1 MEVISFQEAL
11 NKANSFSKKHLLLG
25 NGFSI
30 ACVPTIFSYNSL
42 FNQADFSD
50 MPEVER
56 AFKRL
61 NTTDFEIV
69 IKVLEFG
76 SEIFPIYKP
85 DVVEVIGLM
94 KTHAHKLKERLIET
108 IAKNHPAN
116 PSEINETKLIACRSF
131 LANFIQVGGYVF
143 YLNYDLLLYWTLMNS
158 LDKTDEA
165 LKCNDGFGRDSY
177 ISGDQVEF
185 SDYLSWQGKSSGQN
199 VHYLHGA
206 IHLFDT
212 SGHLE
217 KFSWVDSG
225 IPLIDQAKSA
235 LTEGKFPLFVSE
247 GDSEKKL
254 QRINHVPYLHYS
266 YDSFKGV
273 LGSAKNRTAGNT
285 CIFTFGFSF
294 SENDRHI
301 YNEIATGRIKH
312 LFVSLYG
319 DTTSDENQRIITTAL
334 SLKSLRESHP
344 LEVTFYDAE
353 SANVWGNT

>member
-1 MEVISFQEAL
+1 MEVLSFQHAL
-11 NKANSFSKKHLLLG
+11 DRANSYSKKHLLLG

-42 FNQADFSD
+42 FSQADFSD
-50 MPEVER
+50 MPEVEQ
-56 AFKRL
+56 AFRRL
-61 NTTDFEIV
+61 NTKDFEIV
-69 IKVLEFG
+69 IKVLELG
-76 SEIFPIYKP
+76 SEIFSIYKP
-85 DVVEVIGLM
+85 EVIDAIKLM
-94 KTHAHKLKERLIET
+94 KSHAQKLKERLIET

-116 PSEINETKLIACRSF
+116 PSDIEQTKLIACRSF
-131 LANFIQVGGYVF
+131 LANFIQVGGYIF

-158 LDKTDEA
+158 LDKPDEA
-165 LKCNDGFGRDSY
+165 LKCNDGFGRDAYMS
-177 ISGDQVEF
+177 DDHVEF

-225 IPLIDQAKSA
+225 VPLLEQTKSA
-235 LTEGKFPLFVSE
+235 LNEGKFPLFVSE
-247 GDSEKKL
+247 GDSQKKV

-273 LGSAKNRTAGNT
+273 MGSAKNRNAGNT

-301 YNEIATGRIKH
+301 YNEIAIGRIKH

-319 DTTSDENQRIITTAL
+319 DLESEENRRIISRVL
-334 SLKSLRESHP
+334 SLKGLRNRNP
-344 LEVTFYDAE
+344 LEVTFYNAD
-353 SANVWGNT
+353 SANVWGQ

>member
-1 MEVISFQEAL
+1 MEVLSFQEAL
-11 NKANSFSKKHLLLG
+11 NKANIYTKKHLLLG

-42 FNQADFSD
+42 FAQADFSD
-50 MPEVER
+50 MPEVEQ
-56 AFKRL
+56 AFKKL
-61 NTTDFEIV
+61 NTTDFEVV

-85 DVVEVIGLM
+85 EVQDVIELM
-94 KTHAHKLKERLIET
+94 KSHAHKLKERLIET

-116 PSEINETKLIACRSF
+116 PSEIEEKKLIACRSF

-158 LDKTDEA
+158 LDKSDEV
-165 LKCNDGFGRDSY
+165 LKCNDGFGRDAY
-177 ISGDQVEF
+177 VSGDHVEY

-225 IPLIDQAKSA
+225 VPLLQQAKKA
-235 LTEGKFPLFVSE
+235 LNEGKFPLFVSE
-247 GDSEKKL
+247 GDTEKKL
-254 QRINHVPYLHYS
+254 HRINRVPYLHYA

-273 LGSAKNRTAGNT
+273 LGSVRNRTAGNT

-312 LFVSLYG
+312 IFVGLYG
-319 DTTSDENQRIITTAL
+319 NPASKENQRIITTVL

-353 SANVWGNT
+353 SANIWGNT

>member
-1 MEVISFQEAL
+1 MEILSFQEAL
-11 NKANSFSKKHLLLG
+11 KKANSYNKKHLLLG

-42 FNQADFSD
+42 FAQADFSD
-50 MPEVER
+50 MPEVEQ

-61 NTTDFEIV
+61 NTTDFEVV

-76 SEIFPIYKP
+76 SEIFPIYKSEVE
-85 DVVEVIGLM
+85 DVIELM

-116 PSEINETKLIACRSF
+116 PSEIEEIKLNACRSF

-177 ISGDQVEF
+177 VSGDEVQF

-225 IPLIDQAKSA
+225 VPLLEQAKSA
-235 LTEGKFPLFVSE
+235 LNEGKFPLFVSE
-247 GDSEKKL
+247 GDSEKKV
-254 QRINHVPYLHYS
+254 QRINHVPYLHYA

-273 LGSAKNRTAGNT
+273 LGSVKNRTAGNT

-319 DTTSDENQRIITTAL
+319 DPESEENQRIFTRVL
-334 SLKSLRESHP
+334 SLKSLRDSHP

-353 SANVWGNT
+353 SANVWG

>member
-1 MEVISFQEAL
+1 MEILSFQEAL
-11 NKANSFSKKHLLLG
+11 SKANSYNKKHLLLG

-30 ACVPTIFSYNSL
+30 ACIPTIFSYNSL
-42 FNQADFSD
+42 FEQADFSD
-50 MPEVER
+50 MPEVEQ
-56 AFKRL
+56 AFQKL
-61 NTTDFEIV
+61 NTTDFEVV

-85 DVVEVIGLM
+85 ELIDAVELM

-116 PSEINETKLIACRSF
+116 PTEIEEKKLIACRSF

-143 YLNYDLLLYWTLMNS
+143 YLNYDLLMYWVLMNS
-158 LDKTDEA
+158 LDKPDEV
-165 LKCNDGFGRDSY
+165 LKCNDGFGRDAY
-177 ISGDQVEF
+177 VSGDHVEF

-225 IPLIDQAKSA
+225 FPLLEQTKKAFNV
-235 LTEGKFPLFVSE
+235 GKFPLFVSE

-273 LGSAKNRTAGNT
+273 VGSAKNRTAGNT

-319 DTTSDENQRIITTAL
+319 NRESEENQRIIKRVL
-334 SLKSLRESHP
+334 SLKGLRDSHS

-353 SANVWGNT
+353 SANVWGQ